1 MGNTL
6 TSAVFSVLQFFGL
19 YTKEAVIAVIGR
31 RGAAFQR

>member
-6 TSAVFSVLQFFGL
+6 SSTVFSILQFFGL

-31 RGAAFQR
+31 DSALRLV